1 MSSPLTPESQQ
12 SVAASDAAGTPA
24 QNPAAAPEAAAN
36 GWERDALRELL
47 QIHLSDRK
55 SERRWKWVRRGLLLA
70 TIALVIVL
78 AWQGT
83 RSDQVSPSMPHTAM
97 VAIDGEIAYESSAN
111 ATQIIE
117 ALRDAFEDKGARA
130 VVMVINSPG
139 GSPVQAGII
148 HDEVRRLRKLHDK
161 PVYAVVEDVCASA
174 AYYIAASADQIYV
187 DKASLVGSIGVIM
200 DGFGFTGT
208 MKKLGVER
216 RLITAGENKGF
227 LDPFGPEKPRER
239 EHAQA
244 LVNRI
249 HQQFQQV
256 VINGRG
262 DRLADPKGVFTGL
275 IWTGDEAV
283 QKGLADGLGS
293 LDSVAREVVGA
304 EEIID
309 YTLRENVAERIAK
322 QFGASLADAAVKTL
336 ATPSVR

>member
-1 MSSPLTPESQQ
+1 MSSTLPPDSNEALASSHPASASPPQ
-12 SVAASDAAGTPA
+12 AASAS
-24 QNPAAAPEAAAN
+24 EAVAT

-55 SERRWKWVRRGLLLA
+55 SERRWKWVRRGLLMA
-70 TIALVIVL
+70 TLALVVIL
-78 AWQGT
+78 AWQST

-97 VAIDGEIAYESSAN
+97 VSIDGEIAYETSAN
-111 ATQIIE
+111 ATQVIE

-239 EHAQA
+239 AHAQA

-256 VINGRG
+256 VVNGRG
-262 DRLADPKGVFTGL
+262 DRLSDPKSVFTGL
-275 IWTGDEAV
+275 VWTGDEAV
-283 QKGLADGLGS
+283 EKGLADGLGS

-322 QFGASLADAAVKTL
+322 QFGASLANAAVKTL